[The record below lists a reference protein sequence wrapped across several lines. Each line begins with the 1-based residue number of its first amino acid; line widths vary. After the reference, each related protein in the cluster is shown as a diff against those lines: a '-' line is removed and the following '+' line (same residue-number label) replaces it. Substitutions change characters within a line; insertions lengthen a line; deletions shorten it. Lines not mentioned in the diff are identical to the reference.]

1 MSEKLATH
9 LCGKSLL
16 QDTLLNKGLAFSK
29 KERDAFGLHAL
40 LPPSIQTLE
49 NQVTTARELLDT
61 LESPLARHIHL
72 RGLQDCNETLFY
84 KLIESDLET
93 MLPLIY
99 TPTVGEACQK
109 FSTIWQRP
117 RGIFLSYDDRET
129 MEARLSDPD
138 LDDVKVIVVSDG
150 ERILGLGDQ
159 GAGGMGIPIGKL
171 SLYTACAG
179 IAPHQTLPILLD
191 TGTDNEARLND
202 PAYIGSRHK
211 RVRGAEYDAFI
222 EKFVE
227 CVIKRWPHVL
237 LQWEDFAGV
246 NAARLLARYR
256 DQLCTFND
264 DIQGTAAVA
273 SGAILAANQASG
285 KKLSDQTIVMLG
297 AGSAG
302 VGIARLLLA
311 AMEDEGTTHEAARR
325 RFYMLDKDG
334 ILTSKRLD
342 KLDEGQKLF
351 TRDDWSDSKS
361 DLATLID
368 RIDASILI
376 GVSGVSGVFSEDI
389 IRNMAR
395 KCEKPIIFPLSNPT
409 SHAEAT
415 PQDIMRWTDGKA
427 LISTGSPFPPL
438 THDSTTR
445 RVDQTNN
452 SYIFPG
458 MGLGTIACRATR
470 VTEAMFMAAAKKL
483 AALSPLHKNPDG
495 NLLPPVTQLKLVARE
510 IAVATARQ
518 ARADG
523 VCAAFADDAL
533 DSMIDHHIWTPQYKS
548 YSKVDAS

>member
-1 MSEKLATH
+1 MTENLSFH
-9 LCGKSLL
+9 LSTKSLL
-16 QDTLLNKGLAFSK
+16 ENPVLNKGLAFSK
-29 KERDAFGLHAL
+29 AERDAFGLHAL
-40 LPPSIQTLE
+40 LPPAVRTLE
-49 NQVTTARELLDT
+49 EQLKTARMLLDDM
-61 LESPLARHIHL
+61 ESPFARHIYL
-72 RGLQDCNETLFY
+72 RSIQDSNETLFY
-84 KLIESDLET
+84 ALIASDLET

-117 RGIFLSYDDRET
+117 RGLFLSYEDREN
-129 MEARLSDPD
+129 MEARLAHPA
-138 LDDVKVIVVSDG
+138 LDDVRVIVVSDG

-179 IAPHQTLPILLD
+179 IAPQHTLPILLD
-191 TGTDNEARLND
+191 TGTDNEARLAD
-202 PAYIGSRHK
+202 PSYIGSRHK

-222 EKFVE
+222 EQFVE
-227 CVIKRWPHVL
+227 CVMKRWPHVL

-264 DIQGTAAVA
+264 DIQGTASVA
-273 SGAILAANQASG
+273 AGAILAANQASG
-285 KKLSDQTIVMLG
+285 KRLSDQTIVMLG

-311 AMEDEGTTHEAARR
+311 AIEDEDTPHEEARQ

-334 ILTSKRLD
+334 LLTAQRVEM
-342 KLDEGQKLF
+342 LDEGQKLF
-351 TRDDWSDSKS
+351 ARDDWSSAKG

-368 RIDASILI
+368 TIDAAILI
-376 GVSGVSGVFSEDI
+376 GVSGVAGVFSEEI
-389 IRNMAR
+389 IRNMTR
-395 KCEKPIIFPLSNPT
+395 KTERPIIFPLSNPT

-415 PQDIMRWTDGKA
+415 PEDIMRWTDGKA
-427 LISTGSPFPPL
+427 LVSTGSPFPPL
-438 THDSTTR
+438 PYKGTTR

-458 MGLGTIACRATR
+458 MGLGIIACRAMR

-483 AALSPLHKNPDG
+483 AALSPLHQDPDG
-495 NLLPPVTQLKLVARE
+495 NLLPPVTQLRDVARD
-510 IAVATARQ
+510 IAIATALQ

-523 VCAAFADDAL
+523 VCAGFSDDTL
-533 DSMIDHHIWTPQYKS
+533 DGMIDQHIWSPQYKS
-548 YSKVDAS
+548 YSKARV